1 MFKKDIQPG
10 AKTKVKSS
18 VQRGIRTKIL
28 ETYPR
33 LEPYI
38 EDIMPKKSQI
48 DQVKLATF
56 ELILTLVELILIFPL
71 SRPERVTLYALPNAP
86 LFFQHMDDPLLPHLT
101 LVHRYPHAFN
111 RVRVDRG
118 AIRFVLSG
126 AALMVPGMTSAGGR
140 LPGEAK
146 GGPGD
151 EEGRWGE
158 QDLGEGEVVVV
169 EAEGK
174 EHACLVGVL
183 KCGTGEMRKVKKGV
197 AVEGGHYL
205 GDGLWKLSLD

>member
-48 DQVKLATF
+48 DQVKL
-56 ELILTLVELILIFPL
+56 
-71 SRPERVTLYALPNAP
+71 PERVTLYALPNAP

-174 EHACLVGVL
+174 EHACLIGVL